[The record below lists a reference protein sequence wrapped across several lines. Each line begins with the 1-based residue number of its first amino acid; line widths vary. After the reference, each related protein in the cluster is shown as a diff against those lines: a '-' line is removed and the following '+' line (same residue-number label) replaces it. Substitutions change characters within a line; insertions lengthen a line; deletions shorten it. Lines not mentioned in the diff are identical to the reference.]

1 MARSDGTGAIRV
13 MVSATTAIRRAGL
26 ESILRDNPAVK
37 LAGSVYGV
45 ASLTQAIIDLQPDVV
60 LIDVSEP
67 DRATLSVAEAP
78 SRMGDACAMVILVD
92 DPPVGWVASALR
104 SGVRGLLPRDLSA
117 DQILG
122 AIQAANSGVVLLDPQ
137 ISRGIAE
144 QVREQNAEDWPVL
157 EPLTPRGIQVL
168 GMLAEGFVNKEIA
181 TRLGISDHTV
191 KFHISQI
198 LEKLDSSS
206 RTEAVTRGIRM
217 GLIPL

>member
-1 MARSDGTGAIRV
+1 
-13 MVSATTAIRRAGL
+13 
-26 ESILRDNPAVK
+26 
-37 LAGSVYGV
+37 
-45 ASLTQAIIDLQPDVV
+45 
-60 LIDVSEP
+60 
-67 DRATLSVAEAP
+67 
-78 SRMGDACAMVILVD
+78 VILVD

-157 EPLTPRGIQVL
+157 EPLTPREIQVL